1 MGQPRTATSMKVS
14 HLEENVAAVN
24 IALSQEE
31 FAALDHEGKTR
42 SQRRAALVHGY
53 RRGGILRG
61 VGQMFT
67 VAITGVCRA
76 VQV

>member
-1 MGQPRTATSMKVS
+1 MKVS

-42 SQRRAALVHGY
+42 SQRRAAVRLIKSKL
-53 RRGGILRG
+53 RR
-61 VGQMFT
+61 FWPS
-67 VAITGVCRA
+67 
-76 VQV
+76 

>member
-42 SQRRAALVHGY
+42 SQRRAAVRLIKSKL
-53 RRGGILRG
+53 RR
-61 VGQMFT
+61 FWPS
-67 VAITGVCRA
+67 
-76 VQV
+76 